1 MNLCNETQRALY
13 SHGGQPYH
21 YHSLLKQEA
30 LMKLCAK
37 QAQDR
42 VLLRL
47 DETSIRAPFILNQSD
62 YASEYTPYESAVFKR
77 SRDSEPSKTRSHLT
91 KKGCCHSQR

>member
-47 DETSIRAPFILNQSD
+47 DETSIRAPLH
-62 YASEYTPYESAVFKR
+62 P
-77 SRDSEPSKTRSHLT
+77 EPIRL
-91 KKGCCHSQR
+91 CQ